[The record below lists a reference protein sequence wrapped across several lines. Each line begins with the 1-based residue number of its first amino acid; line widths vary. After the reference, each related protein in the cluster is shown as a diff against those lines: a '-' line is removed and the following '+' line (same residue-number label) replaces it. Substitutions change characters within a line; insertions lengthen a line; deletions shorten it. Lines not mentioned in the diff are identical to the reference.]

1 MANKNK
7 LKTNS
12 KNKRISEVFFQAN
25 IYFSKLW
32 LNTGMYKINLNFQM
46 KVNINSIANQLV
58 NE

>member
-1 MANKNK
+1 MSNKN
-7 LKTNS
+7 NS

-32 LNTGMYKINLNFQM
+32 ISTGMYKINLNFQM

>member
-1 MANKNK
+1 MSNKNK
-7 LKTNS
+7 LKNNS

-25 IYFSKLW
+25 INFSKPG